1 MEKEPAS
8 RKTKNPSKP
17 KPDGLKPKAMKWK
30 KKLKVE
36 KQKKIHQS
44 PNPIK
49 PKAIKWEKKLQYQ
62 KQKNASKPECD
73 GLKPKAVKWK
83 KKLQVEKK
91 NFTKA

>member
-1 MEKEPAS
+1 MEKEAES
-8 RKTKNPSKP
+8 RKT
-17 KPDGLKPKAMKWK
+17 
-30 KKLKVE
+30 
-36 KQKKIHQS
+36 KKIHQS
-44 PNPIK
+44 PNRIK

-91 NFTKA
+91 KFHESLNPTVLKERQ

>member
-1 MEKEPAS
+1 MEKEAES
-8 RKTKNPSKP
+8 WKT
-17 KPDGLKPKAMKWK
+17 
-30 KKLKVE
+30 
-36 KQKKIHQS
+36 KKIHQS

-91 NFTKA
+91 FHESLNPTVLNERQ

>member
-1 MEKEPAS
+1 MEKEAES
-8 RKTKNPSKP
+8 RKT
-17 KPDGLKPKAMKWK
+17 
-30 KKLKVE
+30 
-36 KQKKIHQS
+36 KKIHQS

-91 NFTKA
+91 KFHESLNPTVLNERQ

>member
-1 MEKEPAS
+1 MEKEAES
-8 RKTKNPSKP
+8 RKT
-17 KPDGLKPKAMKWK
+17 
-30 KKLKVE
+30 
-36 KQKKIHQS
+36 KKIHQS

-73 GLKPKAVKWK
+73 GLKPKAIKWK

-91 NFTKA
+91 KFHESLNPTVLNERQ

>member
-1 MEKEPAS
+1 MEKEAES
-8 RKTKNPSKP
+8 RKTK
-17 KPDGLKPKAMKWK
+17 
-30 KKLKVE
+30 
-36 KQKKIHQS
+36 KIHQG

-91 NFTKA
+91 KFHESLNPTVLNERQ

>member
-1 MEKEPAS
+1 MEKEAES
-8 RKTKNPSKP
+8 RKT
-17 KPDGLKPKAMKWK
+17 
-30 KKLKVE
+30 
-36 KQKKIHQS
+36 KKIHQS

-91 NFTKA
+91 KFHESLNPTVLNQRQ

>member
-1 MEKEPAS
+1 MEKEGES
-8 RKTKNPSKP
+8 RKT
-17 KPDGLKPKAMKWK
+17 
-30 KKLKVE
+30 
-36 KQKKIHQS
+36 KKIHQS

>member
-1 MEKEPAS
+1 MEKEAES
-8 RKTKNPSKP
+8 RKT
-17 KPDGLKPKAMKWK
+17 
-30 KKLKVE
+30 
-36 KQKKIHQS
+36 KKIHQS
-44 PNPIK
+44 PNLIK

-91 NFTKA
+91 KFHESLNPTVLNERQ

>member
-1 MEKEPAS
+1 MEKEAES
-8 RKTKNPSKP
+8 RKT
-17 KPDGLKPKAMKWK
+17 
-30 KKLKVE
+30 
-36 KQKKIHQS
+36 KKIHQS

-91 NFTKA
+91 KFHESLNPTVLKERQ

>member
-1 MEKEPAS
+1 MEKEAES
-8 RKTKNPSKP
+8 RKT
-17 KPDGLKPKAMKWK
+17 
-30 KKLKVE
+30 
-36 KQKKIHQS
+36 KKIHQS

-49 PKAIKWEKKLQYQ
+49 PKAIKWEKKVQYQ

-91 NFTKA
+91 KFHESLNPTVLNERQ